1 MLEVPTDLRRVPVKF
16 ENPVEM
22 FLTSIGVSTVILTL
36 GKVEFLNKLISET
49 FCLLGLSLDKAM
61 VLGLP
66 RPILCVV

>member
-36 GKVEFLNKLISET
+36 GKVEFLISET